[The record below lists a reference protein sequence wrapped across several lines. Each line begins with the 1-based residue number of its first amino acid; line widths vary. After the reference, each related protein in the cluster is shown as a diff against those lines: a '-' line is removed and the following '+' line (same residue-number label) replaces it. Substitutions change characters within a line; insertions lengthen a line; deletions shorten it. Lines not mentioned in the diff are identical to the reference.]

1 MPELLFHEEGG
12 CSKWELAF
20 YGLFFVVLVKNQP
33 TVSLSNTVDLTL
45 EFISRING
53 LRMAITNHAPTNFF
67 RKYPA
72 TFVF

>member
-20 YGLFFVVLVKNQP
+20 YGLFFVVLVKNQSS
-33 TVSLSNTVDLTL
+33 VSLSNAVDLTL

-53 LRMAITNHAPTNFF
+53 LRMAIINHVPANFL

-72 TFVF
+72 SFVF